1 MTENAKWTRQIYKTD
16 TGAEMVELQ
25 RGESVSLN
33 YALITGRITL
43 LEVEIHKSVA
53 RRGWSRKR
61 I

>member
-1 MTENAKWTRQIYKTD
+1 MTENAKSTHQIYKTD

-43 LEVEIHKSVA
+43 LEVEIIKQA
-53 RRGWSRKR
+53 QKETCDD
-61 I
+61 